1 MLSHCEGKAMDS
13 GAPDSLDWGLV
24 ALLAIIAAGLFWGL
38 VFFLRHNQQDRKS
51 LQEALNSDD
60 DDDEN
65 ST

>member
-1 MLSHCEGKAMDS
+1 MLSHCEGKSMDS
-13 GAPDSLDWGLV
+13 GSPDSLDWGLV
-24 ALLAIIAAGLFWGL
+24 ALLAIIAAGLLWGL
-38 VFFLRHNQQDRKS
+38 VFFLRHNQQDRES

>member
-1 MLSHCEGKAMDS
+1 MDS
-13 GAPDSLDWGLV
+13 GSPDSLDWGLV
-24 ALLAIIAAGLFWGL
+24 ALLAIIAAGLLWGL
-38 VFFLRHNQQDRKS
+38 VFFLRHNQQDRES